1 MRDVMKEETFMVC
14 LRVDRMLRGVAIV
27 LPSVVDDTRDDSGAS
42 KSSCGSSSSWMF
54 SNDGARKEVL
64 LDAIDTRSTFV
75 SIINSKQIPY

>member
-1 MRDVMKEETFMVC
+1 MKEDTFMVR

-54 SNDGARKEVL
+54 SNDGAREEVL
-64 LDAIDTRSTFV
+64 LEAIGTRGTLV
-75 SIINSKQIPY
+75 WIMNIKKYPTN